1 MNAMGGC
8 DMERKTC
15 QIARE
20 LKDKNYDGK
29 FYFGVKTTGIFCRPS
44 CPAPLAKEENVI
56 YFDTVFEAINE
67 GFRPCLRCRPDLQ
80 VEYAVQNV
88 DGSLLVNDALK
99 WIYEGFLFEH
109 SIKELAE
116 TLYISDRQLRKLFI
130 EHIGVSPVKVAKV
143 HKALFARKLLQ
154 NSDLSITRVATAS
167 GFGSIR
173 QFNQVFQE
181 VFGRTPTMA
190 RRGMD
195 LLDEGQ
201 GPRLLLP
208 YQTPFDFA
216 GMLSFFRARAI
227 VGIELIDEKSYQR
240 TFRIGEMEGILSITD
255 RPEASALE
263 VQVICEDIR
272 VLMAIYGRVRRMF
285 DLDVNLQ
292 AISDR
297 LGKDAVLQRGM
308 KDGVPPW
315 LPVAFDPFEHT
326 IRAVLGQQITVKAAT
341 TLAGRLAA
349 RAGMKTIGYP
359 EGLDYFF
366 PRPEELTGV
375 ALDGLGITNT
385 RQQTVKNVAAALLE
399 GVFHLRSNQS
409 LDQFRKEFSSVKGIG
424 EWTVQYVAMRG
435 LGMVDSFPAKDLG
448 IIKALMTGQEKPKEK
463 EILKRAESWSPYR
476 AYAAICLWN
485 SNMKS
490 QGE

>member
-1 MNAMGGC
+1 
-8 DMERKTC
+8 MERKVY

-20 LKDKNYDGK
+20 TKDKKYDGK

-44 CPAPLAKEENVI
+44 CPAPIAKEENVV

-80 VEYAVQNV
+80 VEYSVQNI

-99 WIYEGFLFEH
+99 RIYEGFLHEH
-109 SIKELAE
+109 SIKELADA
-116 TLYISDRQLRKLFI
+116 LFVSDRQLRKLFVD
-130 EHIGVSPVKVAKV
+130 HIGVSPVKVAKT

-173 QFNQVFQE
+173 QFNQVFKE

-190 RRGMD
+190 RRRMD
-195 LLDEGQ
+195 QAGESQ
-201 GPRLLLP
+201 STRLLLS
-208 YQTPFDFA
+208 YRKPFDFA
-216 GMLSFFRARAI
+216 RVLSFFRARAI
-227 VGIELIDEKSYQR
+227 LGIEQIDDESYRR
-240 TFRIGEMEGILSITD
+240 TFRIGEMEGYLVIVD
-255 RPEASALE
+255 QPELSALE
-263 VQVICEDIR
+263 VRVMSEDVR

-285 DLDVNLQ
+285 DLDANLE

-297 LGKDAVLQRGM
+297 LGKDPILRRGM
-308 KDGVPPW
+308 EEGLAPR

-341 TLAGRLAA
+341 TLAGRLAV
-349 RAGMKTIGYP
+349 RAGKRTIDYP
-359 EGLDYFF
+359 EGLDVFF
-366 PRPEELTGV
+366 PTPEELTTTD
-375 ALDGLGITNT
+375 LDGLGITKT
-385 RQQTVKNVAAALLE
+385 RQQTVKNVATALIE
-399 GVFHLRSNQS
+399 GVFHLRADQS
-409 LDQFRKEFSSVKGIG
+409 LNHFRGEFSLVKGIG

-448 IIKALMTGQEKPKEK
+448 IIKALMVKDEKPKEK
-463 EILKRAESWSPYR
+463 EILKRAEAWSPYR
-476 AYAAICLWN
+476 AYAALCLWQ
-485 SNMKS
+485 SNLKR
-490 QGE
+490 

>member
-1 MNAMGGC
+1 
-8 DMERKTC
+8 MERKTC

-20 LKDKNYDGK
+20 AKDKNYDGK
-29 FYFGVKTTGIFCRPS
+29 FYFGVRTTGIFCRPS
-44 CPAPLAKEENVI
+44 CPAPLAKEENVA
-56 YFDTVFEAINE
+56 YFETVFEAINE

-88 DGSLLVNDALK
+88 EGSLLVNDALK
-99 WIYEGFLFEH
+99 RIYEGFILEH
-109 SIKELAE
+109 TIKELAE
-116 TLYISDRQLRKLFI
+116 ALYISDRQLRKLFI

-154 NSDLSITRVATAS
+154 NSNLSITRVATAS

-190 RRGMD
+190 RRG
-195 LLDEGQ
+195 LDQTNETE

-208 YQTPFDFA
+208 YQKPFDFA

-227 VGIELIDEKSYQR
+227 VGIELIDEESYQR
-240 TFRIGEMEGILSITD
+240 TFRIGEMEGFLSITD
-255 RPEASALE
+255 RPEASALD

-297 LGKDAVLQRGM
+297 LGKDPVLQRGM
-308 KDGVPPW
+308 KDGVPPR

-349 RAGMKTIGYP
+349 RAGKKTMGFP
-359 EGLDYFF
+359 EGLENFF
-366 PRPEELTGV
+366 PTPEELTGV

-385 RQQTVKNVAAALLE
+385 RQQTVKSVATALLE

-448 IIKALMTGQEKPKEK
+448 IIKALMTGEEKLKEK
-463 EILKRAESWSPYR
+463 EILKQAEAWSPYR
-476 AYAAICLWN
+476 AYAAICLWR

-490 QGE
+490 